1 MNKNI
6 FEFPVVIYGNL
17 EKFNDVLSK
26 ARCRIFYKYG
36 NRNGTYITD
45 EFAEKLISSLHYV
58 PIKGIYDEDEKDFT
72 NHGKKRNEGRIY
84 GIVPETNNFAW
95 EKHLDEDG
103 VEREYA
109 CTDVLIFTSLY
120 KEASEI
126 TGKAQS
132 MELFE
137 PTLKYHFEVIKGIKW
152 AVFDDGCFLGLQAL
166 GDNVEPCFEGAA
178 FYNLQ
183 SSIEQI
189 MNKIKEYT
197 LNYQSKGGKTEMRK
211 INFKLSDDDKF
222 SALWSLL
229 NTEYNEESGWLVTY
243 GIVSIYDEY
252 AVVRSYETGDYERVY
267 YTKDDEKDSVVINS
281 KEKCFIVDVTE
292 KEKATLDTL
301 RSLNGGSYELVSDVL
316 TNAQENSNKVSEFST
331 KIEEL
336 NTSISTLTTERDNSI
351 AEHTL
356 AKEQVTTL
364 TEELGT
370 LKEYKLGIETEQKE
384 AILTEY
390 ENQLADE
397 VLENYR
403 KKLSEFTALDLDKE
417 LAYELKKTNPS
428 VFTKTPGA
436 GYVPKDDPKG
446 GIDEILLKYKK

>member
-58 PIKGIYDEDEKDFT
+58 PVKGIYDEDEKDFT
-72 NHGKKRNEGRIY
+72 DHGKKRNEGRIY

-120 KEASEI
+120 KEAGEI
-126 TGKAQS
+126 IGKAQS

-189 MNKIKEYT
+189 MSKIKEYT
-197 LNYQSKGGKTEMRK
+197 LNYQLKGGKTEMPK

-243 GIVSIYDEY
+243 GIVAIYDEY

-316 TNAQENSNKVSEFST
+316 TNAQENSDKVSEFST

>member
-1 MNKNI
+1 M
-6 FEFPVVIYGNL
+6 P
-17 EKFNDVLSK
+17 
-26 ARCRIFYKYG
+26 
-36 NRNGTYITD
+36 
-45 EFAEKLISSLHYV
+45 
-58 PIKGIYDEDEKDFT
+58 
-72 NHGKKRNEGRIY
+72 
-84 GIVPETNNFAW
+84 
-95 EKHLDEDG
+95 
-103 VEREYA
+103 
-109 CTDVLIFTSLY
+109 
-120 KEASEI
+120 
-126 TGKAQS
+126 
-132 MELFE
+132 
-137 PTLKYHFEVIKGIKW
+137 
-152 AVFDDGCFLGLQAL
+152 
-166 GDNVEPCFEGAA
+166 
-178 FYNLQ
+178 
-183 SSIEQI
+183 
-189 MNKIKEYT
+189 
-197 LNYQSKGGKTEMRK
+197 K

-243 GIVSIYDEY
+243 GIVGIYDEY

-316 TNAQENSNKVSEFST
+316 TNAQENSDKVSEFST

-384 AILTEY
+384 AILAEY
-390 ENQLADE
+390 ENQLSDE

-403 KKLSEFTALDLDKE
+403 KKFTEFTALDLDKE

>member
-72 NHGKKRNEGRIY
+72 DHGKKRNEGRIY

-137 PTLKYHFEVIKGIKW
+137 PTLKYHFEVVKGIKW

-189 MNKIKEYT
+189 MSKIKEYT
-197 LNYQSKGGKTEMRK
+197 LNYQLKGGKTEMPK

-229 NTEYNEESGWLVTY
+229 NTEYTEESGWLVTY
-243 GIVSIYDEY
+243 GIVGIYDEY

-336 NTSISTLTTERDNSI
+336 DTSISTLTTERDNSI

-356 AKEQVTTL
+356 AQEQITTL

-370 LKEYKLGIETEQKE
+370 LKEYKLGIETKQKE

-397 VLENYR
+397 VLESYR

-436 GYVPKDDPKG
+436 GYVPKDDLKG

>member
-45 EFAEKLISSLHYV
+45 EFAEKIISSLHYV

-72 NHGKKRNEGRIY
+72 DHGKKRNEGRIY

-120 KEASEI
+120 QEASEI
-126 TGKAQS
+126 IGKAQS

-137 PTLKYHFEVIKGIKW
+137 PTLKYHFEVIKGVKW

-166 GDNVEPCFEGAA
+166 GDDVEPCFEGAA
-178 FYNLQ
+178 FYTLQ

-189 MNKIKEYT
+189 VNKIKEYT
-197 LNYQSKGGKTEMRK
+197 LNYQLKGGKTEMPK
-211 INFKLSDDDKF
+211 INFKLSDDEKF

-229 NTEYNEESGWLVTY
+229 NTEYNEEGNWAVSY
-243 GIVSIYDEY
+243 GIAAIYDEY
-252 AVVRSYETGDYERVY
+252 ALTRSYETGDYERVY

-316 TNAQENSNKVSEFST
+316 TNAQENSDKVSEFST

-356 AKEQVTTL
+356 AKEQISTL

-370 LKEYKLGIETEQKE
+370 LKDYKLGIETEQKE

-403 KKLSEFTALDLDKE
+403 KKITEFTAIELDKE

>member
-58 PIKGIYDEDEKDFT
+58 PIKGIYEEDEKDFT
-72 NHGKKRNEGRIY
+72 DHGKSRGEGRIY

-109 CTDVLIFTSLY
+109 CVDVLIFTSLY
-120 KEASEI
+120 SEANEI
-126 TGKAQS
+126 VGKAQS

-137 PTLKYHFEVIKGIKW
+137 PTLKYHFEVINGVKW
-152 AVFDDGCFLGLQAL
+152 AVFDDGCFLGLQVL

-178 FYNLQ
+178 FYTLQ

-189 MNKIKEYT
+189 VNKIKEYT
-197 LNYQSKGGKTEMRK
+197 LNYQLKGGKTEMPK

-222 SALWSLL
+222 DALWSLL
-229 NTEYNEESGWLVTY
+229 NTEYNEESGWMVTY
-243 GIVSIYDEY
+243 GIVAVYDEY

-267 YTKDDEKDSVVINS
+267 YTKDDEKDSVTITS
-281 KEKCFIVDVTE
+281 REKCFIIDVTE

-301 RSLNGGSYELVSDVL
+301 RSLNGGSYELVSDSL
-316 TNAQENSNKVSEFST
+316 INAQENSEKVLEFST

-351 AEHTL
+351 AEHNL
-356 AKEQVTTL
+356 AKEQISTL
-364 TEELGT
+364 TEELDS
-370 LKEYKLGIETEQKE
+370 LRAYKLGIETEQKE
-384 AILTEY
+384 AVLVEY
-390 ENQLADE
+390 EAQLPDE
-397 VLENYR
+397 VIETYR
-403 KKLSEFTALDLDKE
+403 KKLADYTALELDKE
-417 LAYELKKTNPS
+417 LAYELKKANPS
-428 VFTKTPGA
+428 VFTKTPGT
-436 GYVPKDDPKG
+436 GYVPKDNPRG
-446 GIDEILLKYKK
+446 GIEEILLKYKK